1 MLKEKAEKRRENSLF
16 PTCFLK
22 HKKYSSFYNLNREE
36 KNLTRLEEED
46 SDLTE
51 VEVDEVLGFVG
62 DVRAEVTAD
71 DAVPGG
77 VVLLVELLLDVG
89 GDVLFD
95 VELFHGLGGDFG
107 GVGLHVFGH
116 VSVLDDGLTIS
127 GHFDFC

>member
-1 MLKEKAEKRRENSLF
+1 M
-16 PTCFLK
+16 
-22 HKKYSSFYNLNREE
+22 
-36 KNLTRLEEED
+36 
-46 SDLTE
+46 TE

-62 DVRAEVTAD
+62 DVGAEVTAD
-71 DAVPGG
+71 DAVPSG

-116 VSVLDDGLTIS
+116 VSVLDDGLAIS
-127 GHFDFC
+127 GHFFLLKVTLTFFIAKCKNVELCIVKNSQIICKPHPQRSVKVFS

>member
-1 MLKEKAEKRRENSLF
+1 M
-16 PTCFLK
+16 
-22 HKKYSSFYNLNREE
+22 
-36 KNLTRLEEED
+36 
-46 SDLTE
+46 TE

-62 DVRAEVTAD
+62 DVRAEVTAN

-127 GHFDFC
+127 GHFYLDVVLLKSFFEDFFFLKKQKETLMMMEME